1 MGRLIHTG
9 LGSSSL
15 IAHVLHSPPPPREQL
30 CNRSCSNKTH
40 TVLDFNLEAFPY
52 YDSRPFPSGVSQT
65 KLQSF
70 VTDVTSGMS
79 ESSKNKALTKAYA
92 SILDNLDDDQDLT
105 FDMIQQACARKFRR
119 GQDRGDDRCHDPHAD
134 LRRPATPCREHKDFL
149 RPKDL
154 SHSKPGDVTAFLCN
168 FLVERGVKP
177 VKVLK
182 TAGLPHATPD
192 DLRDADS
199 VQALYKAAD
208 PFMPETVASDTDSA
222 ATDNSYDSQAPS
234 ASDDSS

>member
-134 LRRPATPCREHKDFL
+134 LRRPATPCREHK
-149 RPKDL
+149 
-154 SHSKPGDVTAFLCN
+154 
-168 FLVERGVKP
+168 GVKP